1 MIWGGLSAAFGNNR
15 TDQINVSDEIKSM
28 GASYSG
34 TMADLNAAEDLG
46 NKRLFFFQTDQANDF
61 INSQKRNIKT
71 LENINKVNTQRKQS
85 DYYQDLQNQN
95 INRYAGQNYLG
106 TTVGKQGMKLM
117 SVEEA
122 RKIIALR
129 KTIEDNPEKLQNGGS
144 IPGIDTNLIPDG
156 ARHKNLNHLDE
167 LNPELEDVTKKG
179 IPVTESADN
188 QQIAEIEV
196 GEIIFR
202 LEVTEQ
208 LEQLMKDGS
217 EEAMIEAGKLVAEE
231 VIENTQDNTGQITEE
246 NGKE

>member
-1 MIWGGLSAAFGNNR
+1 MTISDNAR
-15 TDQINVSDEIKSM
+15 SVSS
-28 GASYSG
+28 SYSG
-34 TMADLNAAEDLG
+34 TMKDLDAAQSLG
-46 NKRLFFFQTDQANDF
+46 NKQLFFGQTQQANDF
-61 INSQKRNIKT
+61 ITRQQANERLLAEIGR
-71 LENINKVNTQRKQS
+71 VNTQRKQS

-95 INRYAGQNYLG
+95 INRYAGQNYLN
-106 TTVGKQGMKLM
+106 TTVGKNGMKLM
-117 SVEEA
+117 SIDEA
-122 RKIIALR
+122 RRIIALR
-129 KTIEDNPEKLQNGGS
+129 KAEESPEKLQNGGN

-179 IPVTESADN
+179 IPVTESTDN

-217 EEAMIEAGKLVAEE
+217 EEAMIEAGKLIAAEL
-231 VIENTQDNTGQITEE
+231 IENTQDNTGQITEE
-246 NGKE
+246 VENGKE